1 MSTQTILDPA
11 ITVGELVAAR
21 PARSR
26 LLEQLGIDYCCGGKK
41 PLASVLSEKGLDANT
56 FMALLSAVES
66 NTQETAL
73 ADPAKMSTSELISHI
88 VNTHHGYLRQEL
100 PRLRFMSAKVAD
112 RHGANEPRLET
123 MRTIV
128 ESLADDLEKH
138 MGREEY
144 LVFPLLEQLD
154 RGEIDEATFCSIAR
168 PMKDLE
174 EEHEQAGVALASLR
188 VLSDGYQPP
197 DWACNTY
204 RAYIDALRELEADMH
219 QHVHKENNVL
229 FPRALKQIGN

>member
-1 MSTQTILDPA
+1 MSTQTVLDPA

-41 PLASVLSEKGLDANT
+41 PLADVLAAKGLDAAT
-56 FMALLSAVES
+56 FFALLTAVES
-66 NTQETAL
+66 NATADGL
-73 ADPAKMSTSELISHI
+73 ADPARMTSAELIAHI
-88 VNTHHGYLRQEL
+88 VSTHHQYLRQEL
-100 PRLRFMSAKVAD
+100 PRLRFMAAKVAD

-123 MRTIV
+123 LRTIV
-128 ESLADDLEKH
+128 DTLADDLEKH

-144 LVFPLLEQLD
+144 LVFPLLEQLE
-154 RGEIDEATFCSIAR
+154 RGEIDNATFCAIAK

-174 EEHEQAGVALASLR
+174 EEHEQAGIALASLR
-188 VLSDGYQPP
+188 ALSDGYQPP
-197 DWACNTY
+197 DWACNTF
-204 RAYIDALRELEADMH
+204 RAYYDALRELEADMH

-229 FPRALKQIGN
+229 FPRALNQIGN